1 MTNDELLLLQHL
13 PLDVKIAKTK
23 LRIRE
28 FVHYFGLDSVYVSF
42 SGGKDST
49 VLLHIAKSIFPDI
62 QYMFIDTGLEY
73 PEIRKFAMLGGNGQF
88 DTDTL
93 DIVKPDMTFIEV
105 IKKYGY
111 PLVSK
116 EVSMNIQYG
125 RKALDRGDMEK
136 YERYVLG
143 KRKGYSIYP
152 TVPKR
157 WLPLFNNRDIP
168 VSNQC
173 CTVMKKKPSHR
184 YEYMTGRYAILGN
197 MASDS
202 IQRKNRYLY
211 SGGCNAFNQK
221 RPISNPIGFWT
232 EQDVFQYIQ
241 QFDIDICS
249 VYGNIIDDGGGLYK
263 CSGVNRTGCV
273 FCCFGLHLQS
283 EPNKFQL
290 LHKTHPKLWEYCMYN
305 ENINLAK
312 ILDFLE
318 INYE

>member
-1 MTNDELLLLQHL
+1 MTNNELILLQHL

-28 FVHYFGLDSVYVSF
+28 WVDYYGLDSVYVSF

-49 VLLHIAKSIFPDI
+49 VLLHIAKSIFPNI
-62 QYMFIDTGLEY
+62 QYMYVDTGLEY
-73 PEIRKFAMLGGNGQF
+73 PEIRQFVMSGGNGQF
-88 DTDTL
+88 DIDTL

-116 EVSMNIQYG
+116 EVSKNIQYG
-125 RKALDRGDMEK
+125 RKALDRGDTEK

-143 KRKGYSIYP
+143 KRKGYSLYP
-152 TVPKR
+152 IPKR

-173 CTVMKKKPSHR
+173 CTVMKKKPAHQ
-184 YEYMTGRYAILGN
+184 YEQKTGRYAILGD

-202 IQRKNRYLY
+202 SERKNRYLRN
-211 SGGCNAFNQK
+211 GGCNAFSQG
-221 RPISNPIGFWT
+221 RPISNPMGFWA
-232 EQDVFQYIQ
+232 EQDVFQYIRE
-241 QFDIDICS
+241 FNIDICS
-249 VYGNIIDDGGGLYK
+249 VYGSLVDNGGGCIK

-305 ENINLAK
+305 KNINLAE

-318 INYE
+318 ISYK